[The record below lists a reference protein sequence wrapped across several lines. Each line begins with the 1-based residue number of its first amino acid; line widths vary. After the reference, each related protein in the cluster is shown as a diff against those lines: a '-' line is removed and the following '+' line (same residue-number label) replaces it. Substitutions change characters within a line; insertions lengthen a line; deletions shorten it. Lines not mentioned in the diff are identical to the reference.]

1 VPKFLVTYHGGTMPT
16 SEEGLQQVT
25 AAFGAWAAGAGKAL
39 VDPGAPLG
47 KSRTVST
54 ESVTEG
60 IAQGPVNGYSVLEA
74 ADLDSAVSL
83 VRNHPFVA
91 RGGALQVSAAVTP

>member
-1 VPKFLVTYHGGTMPT
+1 M
-16 SEEGLQQVT
+16 S
-25 AAFGAWAAGAGKAL
+25 
-39 VDPGAPLG
+39 
-47 KSRTVST
+47 
-54 ESVTEG
+54 
-60 IAQGPVNGYSVLEA
+60 GYSVLEA